1 MGESKTVKIL
11 VTGFEPF
18 GGESRNP
25 SAEVVAALP
34 DTIAGAEIVKRILP
48 VTRGESSRMVAEAV
62 EEHRPDVVL
71 SIGQAGGRAAVSIER
86 VAINLE
92 DYSIP
97 DNGGNQPQEQPV
109 VEGGPAAYLSRLPVK
124 KMAEA
129 IREAGIPGEVSLS
142 AGAYVCNHVLYS
154 TTHLLAEKYPHARAG
169 FIHIPF
175 VPEQTADK
183 PGNVPSLS
191 LEQSTR
197 AVEIAVE
204 TVVKGLVG

>member
-1 MGESKTVKIL
+1 MKIL

-34 DTIAGAEIVKRILP
+34 NVIAGAEIVKRILP
-48 VTRGESSRMVAEAV
+48 VTRFEASRLVAEAV
-62 EEHRPDVVL
+62 EEHRPEVVL
-71 SIGQAGGRAAVSIER
+71 SIGQAGGRGAVSIER

-97 DNGGNQPQEQPV
+97 DNGGNQPQEEPV
-109 VEGGPAAYLSRLPVK
+109 AEGGPAAYLSRLPVK
-124 KMAEA
+124 KMAAA

-154 TTHLLAEKYPHARAG
+154 TTHLLAQKYPDARAG

-175 VPEQTADK
+175 IPEQTEGK
-183 PGNVPSLS
+183 EGNVPSLP
-191 LEQSTR
+191 LEKSTR
-197 AVEIAVE
+197 AVEIAIE
-204 TVVKGLVG
+204 TVVTCLGG